1 MQSDIAKY
9 SRSTIDLPFRGLI
22 AVKVAD
28 DKEYQP
34 DYENNISEKLIQ
46 RIRKYKAYEG
56 VVHFIFGWLLI
67 ILSALLLGLLI
78 AVIVAG
84 ASKVIYVIASIGC
97 PYCATVGILNLSVYK
112 KIRRAAHSNNPNRV
126 VESAKSVW
134 CIVFCCLFCIAAFPF
149 ALVGYEMARSL

>member
-1 MQSDIAKY
+1 MQNGIVKY

-22 AVKVAD
+22 AVKVDD

-34 DYENNISEKLIQ
+34 DYENNIREKLIQ

-56 VVHFIFGWLLI
+56 VVHFIFGWFLI

-78 AVIVAG
+78 AIIVAG
-84 ASKVIYVIASIGC
+84 GSKMAYVLASIGC
-97 PYCATVGILNLSVYK
+97 LYSATAGILNLSVYR
-112 KIRRAAHSNNPNRV
+112 KIRRVTHSNNLNRV

-134 CIVFCCLFCIAAFPF
+134 CIVFCCLFCIAAFPP
-149 ALVGYEMARSL
+149 ALLGYEMARSL